1 MYRKR
6 RCFGDGVLWR
16 TGRRAGDEDVPS
28 QNAALVLQG
37 VFSGAVDRAGRLAGS
52 WCISAGA
59 MKHSTKSGSEE
70 VFGNGKGITSISS
83 PENRTCRYL
92 FGEYRR
98 RM

>member
-1 MYRKR
+1 MCPSGKVARTGKKAV
-6 RCFGDGVLWR
+6 FGDGVLWR

-59 MKHSTKSGSEE
+59 MKRSTKSG
-70 VFGNGKGITSISS
+70 FGRENIS
-83 PENRTCRYL
+83 
-92 FGEYRR
+92 
-98 RM
+98 